1 MPNRK
6 LPWQARVVLMYTAAW
21 FCLLLSFGVF
31 PLTAAAWM
39 WPLFLLCALLVA
51 VAQFKLVDAFLLR
64 RTRKH

>member
-1 MPNRK
+1 
-6 LPWQARVVLMYTAAW
+6 MYTAAW